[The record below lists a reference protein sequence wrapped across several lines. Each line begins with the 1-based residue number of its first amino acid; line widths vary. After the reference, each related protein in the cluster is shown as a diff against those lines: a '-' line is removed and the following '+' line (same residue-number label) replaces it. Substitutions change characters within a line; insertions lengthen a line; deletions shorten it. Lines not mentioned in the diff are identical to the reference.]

1 MIFTFRIVL
10 ASQRLFTGSQHWW
23 RRTEE
28 WTDAVGE
35 TQAANKQASGAGPMG
50 ARETVGQAGMQE
62 HQAGGE
68 LR

>member
-1 MIFTFRIVL
+1 MILTLRVVL
-10 ASQRLFTGSQHWW
+10 ASQRLFTGAQLWW

-35 TQAANKQASGAGPMG
+35 TQAANKQASGAGRMG
-50 ARETVGQAGMQE
+50 ARETVRQSDMQQ